1 MASLPEGLL
10 QLYYKLRPARTAA
23 ETTAWQQRKQKRSAK
38 RALSATLSSQ
48 RPPAAMTEARLK
60 ALWLEADR
68 DKDGSLSQ
76 QEAAAFLTRSGLAR
90 PVLARIWNLSRAAQ
104 GTPGTL
110 TYAEFAAAMRLIG
123 IAQQSEAL
131 LGSAVTVSR
140 ALSGSLSLT
149 PRIAPSATATERA
162 PTVQPSWAIPL
173 TPSPSAAADLP
184 ARSPIDDPVSTSSY
198 GETAQMTPL
207 QAVLARADHK
217 QRASDDSSSERRT
230 FDVRISDAP
239 TTRLPVPSL
248 SPPPSSTPRGGFA
261 AALQAHGYTSPPA
274 SQKEPERAAADQ
286 GEASQAADGPAPSSA
301 VAWVH
306 EEHRAQWVDGRL
318 TNAGLRGL
326 VFALPGEQISE
337 ATWQIQ
343 GALVG
348 VAAIDVRGG
357 ATVTLVPANGSV
369 LQPLQD
375 SSVLWRR
382 TKATLADPQ
391 KASALIKATN
401 PAALLLHVP
410 AGQRGQP
417 AAVCRY
423 ILGSQFAPPLLAVR
437 LRQRAVVVPFRRA
450 LDLAVVLRCVHKQQ
464 AVHNVRVVLHPG
476 DSLGEGELAVIKASR
491 AGGQWD
497 SAGEVFA
504 WTLHAVQPG
513 ETVVL
518 RVQLSADPRAVVRE
532 GRPPA
537 HVAVTAALPPH
548 VLASE
553 LEVAMPPGTC
563 TRTSTHAYCR
573 AYMST
578 ADEARHSRSLEEARQ
593 FANELVE
600 GAPSAF
606 DEMTLPGAHAPHS
619 VGRAASWG
627 AEALSSDDE
636 GSSDGATHINAAAPT
651 AAAPMRATVLFPFTG
666 ESEYELTVSAGDEL
680 EVVDMG
686 THGGWYQA
694 RLLRDGRLG
703 LVPASYLALQP

>member
-1 MASLPEGLL
+1 
-10 QLYYKLRPARTAA
+10 
-23 ETTAWQQRKQKRSAK
+23 
-38 RALSATLSSQ
+38 
-48 RPPAAMTEARLK
+48 MTEARLK
-60 ALWLEADR
+60 ALFHEADR

-76 QEAAAFLTRSGLAR
+76 QEAAAFLTRSGLPR
-90 PVLARIWNLSRAAQ
+90 SVLARIWNLSRAAQ

-149 PRIAPSATATERA
+149 PRLAPSATATELRA

-184 ARSPIDDPVSTSSY
+184 AHSPIEDPGLPASY
-198 GETAQMTPL
+198 GEKEGLTPL
-207 QAVLARADHK
+207 QAVLARAEH
-217 QRASDDSSSERRT
+217 SSSERR
-230 FDVRISDAP
+230 FDIRISDAP

-286 GEASQAADGPAPSSA
+286 GEASQAADGPSSSSA

-357 ATVTLVPANGSV
+357 ATVTLVPANGSI

-375 SSVLWRR
+375 SSVPPHELWRR

-391 KASALIKATN
+391 KAAALIKATN
-401 PAALLLHVP
+401 PAAMLLHVP

-497 SAGEVFA
+497 SAGETFA
-504 WTLHAVQPG
+504 WTLDAVQPG

-518 RVQLSADPRAVVRE
+518 RVQLSADPRAVARE

-537 HVAVTAALPPH
+537 HVVVTAALPPH
-548 VLASE
+548 VLASGV
-553 LEVAMPPGTC
+553 EVSMPPGTC

-578 ADEARHSRSLEEARQ
+578 ADEARHSRSLEARQ

-606 DEMTLPGAHAPHS
+606 EEMTLPGAHAPHS

-636 GSSDGATHINAAAPT
+636 GSSDGAKHINAAAPT

-686 THGGWYQA
+686 KTHGGWYQA

-703 LVPASYLALQP
+703 LVPASYLALEP